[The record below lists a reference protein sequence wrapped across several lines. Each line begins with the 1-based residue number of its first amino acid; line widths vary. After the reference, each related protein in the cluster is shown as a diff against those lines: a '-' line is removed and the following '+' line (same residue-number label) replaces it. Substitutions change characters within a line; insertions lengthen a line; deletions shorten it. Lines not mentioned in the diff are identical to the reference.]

1 MYIEVE
7 VIRLSW
13 HIGFGLLAASQLFLV
28 VMCLEFKGKVGHQWQ
43 RRDTLA
49 FLVDREHLMEAP
61 NG

>member
-13 HIGFGLLAASQLFLV
+13 HIGFGWLAASLV
-28 VMCLEFKGKVGHQWQ
+28 VMCLEFKGKVGRQWQ